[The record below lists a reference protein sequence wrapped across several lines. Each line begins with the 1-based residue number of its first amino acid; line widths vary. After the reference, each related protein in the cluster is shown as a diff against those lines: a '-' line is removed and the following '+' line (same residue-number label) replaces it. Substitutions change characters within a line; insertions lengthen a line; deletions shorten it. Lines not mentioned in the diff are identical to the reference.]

1 MSYKEYSEKNKDNL
15 NTLENYK
22 EKIVKKETIKTQ
34 IDVKKHI
41 ILREKIE
48 NLEYR

>member
-15 NTLENYK
+15 ITFENYK
-22 EKIVKKETIKTQ
+22 EKIVKKESIKTV
-34 IDVKKHI
+34 IDVYKHI
-41 ILREKIE
+41 LLREKIE